1 MGTIKELN
9 GFQSSFELTSYIT
22 KRQSVLA
29 SALADVSKLFRAY
42 ELYNDFIWY
51 FSISCRCVS
60 KLFRAY
66 ELYNL
71 FPRLKAMVGCEFQ
84 SSFELT
90 SYITNKKE
98 KKIWRILIVSKLFR
112 AYELYN
118 YTYSNYQQT
127 YLMVSKLF
135 RAYELYN

>member
-42 ELYNDFIWY
+42 ELYN
-51 FSISCRCVS
+51 
-60 KLFRAY
+60 
-66 ELYNL
+66 L

-90 SYITNKKE
+90 SYITYSQDLKQ
-98 KKIWRILIVSKLFR
+98 WLDVSFKALSSLR
-112 AYELYN
+112 
-118 YTYSNYQQT
+118 
-127 YLMVSKLF
+127 VI
-135 RAYELYN
+135 